1 MLISI
6 LPGPT
11 MITVVDEYFLDG
23 SKTPSTFNSLTIQVW
38 LLVEARGTLES
49 GLILKI
55 FERPP

>member
-23 SKTPSTFNSLTIQVW
+23 SKTPSTFNGLTIQVW